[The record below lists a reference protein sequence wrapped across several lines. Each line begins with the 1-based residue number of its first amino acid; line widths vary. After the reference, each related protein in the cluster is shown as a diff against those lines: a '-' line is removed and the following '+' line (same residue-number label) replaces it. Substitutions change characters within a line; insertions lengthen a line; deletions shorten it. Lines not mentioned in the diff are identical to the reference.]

1 MPGPLA
7 PTEILQEEENIHQ
20 NRGPEIIVSSTICI
34 ALATT
39 AVALRFL
46 ARRITKLQIKADDYM
61 MVLALVRGY
70 RSPSHDH
77 LRLRR
82 LLNSLI
88 RNCRYFVWVRWLQVF
103 IVSRLVA
110 KIFDSK

>member
-7 PTEILQEEENIHQ
+7 PTEILHEEKYIRQ

-39 AVALRFL
+39 AVALRLL

-61 MVLALVRGY
+61 MVLALVRDY
-70 RSPSHDH
+70 HSPSHDH

-82 LLNSLI
+82 LLNLLI
-88 RNCRYFVWVRWLQVF
+88 WNCRYFAWVKWLQAF
-103 IVSRLVA
+103 TVSRLIP
-110 KIFDSK
+110 KLSGFK